1 VRPAAVACDRMA
13 RFLMKTKTIFLALL
27 PLAVAVL
34 STIPASADIVI
45 LEEIIAKVN
54 GDVVLRSEYD
64 ETLRDLRADLA
75 RNDQLSDEEKAQR
88 LIEREG
94 NGLRDLID
102 NRLLIQRAKDM
113 GVSAEAQVLRQRD
126 DMMRQYK
133 IKTVD
138 EFETWVAEE
147 TGEPAEDLMDRMRNN
162 FLSQAVMGQEVGSR
176 IVIPRADIEA
186 YYAEHKEEFVN
197 SEGVRLLE
205 IFVATEGKAGEE
217 LEAAKKKA
225 ADVHRRVQRGEPFR
239 EMAKRHSENEQTAAS
254 GGDIGI
260 WRRGQLRKEI
270 EDVVF
275 EANRGFISDLIET
288 GNGLLILRVEDKFSE
303 GQATIEDSQ
312 AEIRNRLMGPKFQPA
327 VRKYLSSL
335 RGDAYIEIRPGYLD
349 KGAVAGQ
356 NTDWSDPAKL
366 VPVTTT
372 REEVVGTKRRRR
384 LLWSI
389 PIPGTGGDKN
399 GGKNKDEK
407 KEKQADG

>member
-1 VRPAAVACDRMA
+1 MRI
-13 RFLMKTKTIFLALL
+13 KTVFLALL

-54 GDVVLRSEYD
+54 GDIVLRSEYD
-64 ETLRDLRADLA
+64 ETLRDLRAELA
-75 RNDQLSDEEKAQR
+75 RNDQLSDEEKTQR
-88 LIEREG
+88 LKEREG

-102 NRLLIQRAKDM
+102 NRLMIQRAKDM
-113 GVSAEAQVLRQRD
+113 GVSVEAQVLRQRD
-126 DMMRQYK
+126 DMMRQYQ

-138 EFETWVAEE
+138 EFEIWVAEE
-147 TGEPAEDLMDRMRNN
+147 TGQPAEDLMDRMRNN

-186 YYAEHKEEFVN
+186 YYAEHQEEFVN

-205 IFVATEGKAGEE
+205 IFVSTEGKTGEE

-225 ADVHRRVQRGEPFR
+225 ADVQGRVQKGEPFR

-275 EANRGFISDLIET
+275 GANRGFISDLIET

-303 GQATIEDSQ
+303 GQATLEDSQ
-312 AEIRNRLMGPKFQPA
+312 DEIRNRLMGPKFQPA

-335 RGDAYIEIRPGYLD
+335 REDAYIEIRPGYLD

-372 REEVVGTKRRRR
+372 REEVLGTKRRRR

-399 GGKNKDEK
+399 GDKNKDEK